1 MPFGRRLVTILAS
14 TALLQLMLLGSSVP
28 CVTPMVATGPHAEH
42 GEEHAT
48 AAHSATGGDEA
59 HDADHG
65 DSSPQCELRAC
76 TVPPLSADGDIALAA
91 APPLPDGQYPPLD
104 DSPASHARSLDPP
117 PPRA

>member
-1 MPFGRRLVTILAS
+1 
-14 TALLQLMLLGSSVP
+14 MLLGSGVP
-28 CVTPMVATGPHAEH
+28 CVTPMVPAAGHAEH
-42 GEEHAT
+42 GEEHT
-48 AAHSATGGDEA
+48 TVAHASTGGDEA

-76 TVPPLSADGDIALAA
+76 TVPPLNANRDLALGA
-91 APPLPDGQYPPLD
+91 APPLPDAQYPPLD